1 MAGSVTDALIEHL
14 RARSEFGQVKYGRY
28 MEPFDGRDTLLD
40 ALEEALDLAQYLQK
54 ARMERD
60 QLAKDVKVL
69 ATHLREIHPR
79 GSLLTSLVEDWAIK
93 LSSDTAERHTH
104 RP

>member
-1 MAGSVTDALIEHL
+1 MAGEVTDQLIEHL

-54 ARMERD
+54 ALMERD
-60 QLAKDVKVL
+60 QLKSDIAHLLVFHQPTMTQPVR
-69 ATHLREIHPR
+69 AT
-79 GSLLTSLVEDWAIK
+79 
-93 LSSDTAERHTH
+93 LSTWLGRLNSDTAERHTH